1 MLQDIGQLIARNLV
15 INTLGVMFHPL
26 ILIMN
31 HTMNLTNI
39 ATKNLR
45 GTSITLQVLDNYVS
59 NWENFLNSKIL
70 EKKINKVLNS
80 T

>member
-15 INTLGVMFHPL
+15 INTLEVMFHPL

-39 ATKNLR
+39 ATQNLR
-45 GTSITLQVLDNYVS
+45 GTSITLQVLDNYSIS
-59 NWENFLNSKIL
+59 NWENILNSKIL
-70 EKKINKVLNS
+70 EKKKCAK
-80 T
+80 

>member
-15 INTLGVMFHPL
+15 INTLEVMFHPL

-39 ATKNLR
+39 ATQNLR

>member
-15 INTLGVMFHPL
+15 INTLEVMFHPL

-39 ATKNLR
+39 ATQNLR
-45 GTSITLQVLDNYVS
+45 GTSITLQVLDNYFVS
-59 NWENFLNSKIL
+59 NWENFLNSIIL
-70 EKKINKVLNS
+70 GEKKCTK
-80 T
+80 